1 MGISGFNFL
10 ELIGV
15 SGEDLEHKEILN
27 EAFDNTQGLL
37 IFERNLRKNPQ
48 LHMMVS
54 TSCFFLTVG
63 KALYFTVFSHA
74 HPIGV

>member
-54 TSCFFLTVG
+54 TS
-63 KALYFTVFSHA
+63 
-74 HPIGV
+74 

>member
-54 TSCFFLTVG
+54 TSCFF
-63 KALYFTVFSHA
+63 F
-74 HPIGV
+74 